1 MEIKIEDHLDDQ
13 QCLSIGIYIND
24 RFTGC
29 FWDSHEQTNKWIIT
43 DMNIKDNLCDLG
55 CDFDEDDYQAVFV
68 LCVNIT
74 QRYPIMGVRLLRQI
88 MEAFDHNYD
97 SDEGIITKLKK

>member
-29 FWDSHEQTNKWIIT
+29 FWDSHEQTNNWIIN
-43 DMNIKDNLCDLG
+43 DMN
-55 CDFDEDDYQAVFV
+55 
-68 LCVNIT
+68 
-74 QRYPIMGVRLLRQI
+74 R
-88 MEAFDHNYD
+88 
-97 SDEGIITKLKK
+97 